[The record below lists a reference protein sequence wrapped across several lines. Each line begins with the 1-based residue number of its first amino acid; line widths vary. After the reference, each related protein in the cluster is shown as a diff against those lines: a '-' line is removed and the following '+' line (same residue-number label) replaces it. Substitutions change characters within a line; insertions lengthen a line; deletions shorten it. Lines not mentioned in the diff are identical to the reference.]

1 MTTAQTEDWYTLD
14 TLTFIDCDWYNETSN
29 TCGFTMKIVE
39 GLTSTGDAVE
49 VTYYAEGDYVDR
61 WVDVTGVERDIIYW
75 RPRRS
80 L

>member
-1 MTTAQTEDWYTLD
+1 
-14 TLTFIDCDWYNETSN
+14 
-29 TCGFTMKIVE
+29 MKIVE

-61 WVDVTGVERDIIYW
+61 WVDVDGVERDIIYW

-80 L
+80 F

>member
-1 MTTAQTEDWYTLD
+1 MTTTQTEDWYTLD
-14 TLTFIDCDWYNETSN
+14 TLTFIDCDWYNETVN

-61 WVDVTGVERDIIYW
+61 WVDVDGVERDIIYW

-80 L
+80 I